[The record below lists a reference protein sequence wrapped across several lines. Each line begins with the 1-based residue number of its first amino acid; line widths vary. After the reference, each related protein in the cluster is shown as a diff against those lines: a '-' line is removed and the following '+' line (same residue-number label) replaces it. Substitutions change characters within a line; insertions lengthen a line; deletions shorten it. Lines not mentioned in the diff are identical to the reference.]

1 MEPEAVR
8 EFVAEFTAEWNR
20 LAAESNADRAH
31 DQSRLTTIERKIGKI
46 IERKAGAASPYRII
60 PLSEVTSVIIDN
72 DAPDKVLEDFK
83 PNEVS
88 FITA

>member
-46 IERKAGAASPYRII
+46 IERKAGGRIT
-60 PLSEVTSVIIDN
+60 LSYHSAFRGDVGDH
-72 DAPDKVLEDFK
+72 
-83 PNEVS
+83 
-88 FITA
+88 